1 MYEHTVIDKL
11 LYDRMF
17 RLTGQ
22 NYQRFSSMPAE
33 TTSERTERTLNE
45 VTVRFLQNKTQTQR
59 AENGTS
65 TVTSWKQSFF
75 GPPKIHTSPRPRTS
89 FLQKSQTVT

>member
-11 LYDRMF
+11 LYDRIF

-22 NYQRFSSMPAE
+22 NYQRFSSMPAG
-33 TTSERTERTLNE
+33 TTCERTLKE